1 MDKMPS
7 QIPNFHFDGG
17 SPDKSGYKDSALD
30 RGLSNVKGKKNPPVT
45 NIKNGKDE
53 ERTDNQIQSIPNQRE
68 DVFTIHKCGNVD
80 KPLGVLD
87 VFSALVEHFKK
98 VDFTLLIGKSDEES
112 IREYEY
118 HSAITKAVIATAEKE
133 GYRFA
138 KVKDS
143 DLVYLFNSRY
153 WEQVSEDYLNNFL
166 KECAERMGI
175 AELKAMCPRFRNSL
189 HETFV
194 KNIILFPDL
203 PESESIK
210 INLLSGTFEINARKN
225 ETQFQPFSP
234 DDYLTYQLPF
244 DYAPDA
250 TCPIWQKHL
259 DKVLPDKS
267 AQLVLAEFI
276 ASAFIPVTVL
286 KLEKMLMLYGQGANG
301 KSVIYNVITAL
312 FSERNVS
319 QCSISELTQST
330 GYYRVMIK
338 DKLLN
343 YSSELGAEFESAI
356 FKQMVSGEEITARSP
371 HEKPI
376 TFRCKTKFIV
386 NANIFPR
393 IKEHTDALFRRF
405 IIIPFDVQIPE
416 SEQIKDLDTQIIS
429 SELSGVF
436 NWVLEGLHRLL
447 NQKGFT
453 DCTASKKMLEKFRKD
468 SDTVLL
474 FLDDN
479 HYVKSDKEFVA
490 LKDGIFT
497 DYMNY
502 CNQVGIRHPSGLHR
516 FSERLRN
523 LGFIIKRRNKSNVV
537 YISTMIPPDDDAE

>member
-7 QIPNFHFDGG
+7 HIPEIQFDG
-17 SPDKSGYKDSALD
+17 SSSDSLRHKDNALD
-30 RGLSNVKGKKNPPVT
+30 GGLSIVKRKKNPPLT
-45 NIKNGKDE
+45 IIKDGTDTE
-53 ERTDNQIQSIPNQRE
+53 LDDNQIQTIPNQHE
-68 DVFTIHKCGNVD
+68 TVFTIHKCGYVD
-80 KPLGVLD
+80 KHLGVLD
-87 VFSALVEHFKK
+87 VFSALAEHFSK
-98 VDFTLLIGKSDEES
+98 VDFTKLIGKSDED

-118 HSAITKAVIATAEKE
+118 HSAITKVVITTADKE

-153 WEQVSEDYLNNFL
+153 WEQVSDDYLNNFL
-166 KECAERMGI
+166 KECAEKMGI

-189 HETFV
+189 HENFV

-203 PESESIK
+203 PESESIM
-210 INLLSGTFEINARKN
+210 INLLSGTFEINARKG

-267 AQLVLAEFI
+267 SQMVLAEFI

-286 KLEKMLMLYGQGANG
+286 KLEKMLMLYGKGANG
-301 KSVIYNVITAL
+301 KSVIYTVITAL

-319 QCSISELTQST
+319 QCSINEITQSN
-330 GYYRVMIK
+330 GYYRALIK

-376 TFRCKTKFIV
+376 TFRCITKFIV

-405 IIIPFDVQIPE
+405 IIIPFDIQIPE
-416 SEQIKDLDTQIIS
+416 NEQIKDLDTQIIS

-447 NQKGFT
+447 KQKGFT
-453 DCTASKKMLEKFRKD
+453 ECTASKKMLEKFRKD

-474 FLDDN
+474 FLDDMGC
-479 HYVKSDKEFVA
+479 HKHPTEYMYLQTLYEKYKE
-490 LKDGIFT
+490 
-497 DYMNY
+497 Y
-502 CNQVGIRHPSGLHR
+502 CNEAGYRLPLGRNQ

-523 LGFIIKRRNKSNVV
+523 TGFPTHIRDRNGYKVFV
-537 YISTMIPPDDDAE
+537 HQKPFEADAE